1 MKNIKTLLNKMI
13 ELGCDICCNTEGYTC
28 YYGKGCCI
36 TSSIEEYE
44 SDKSLNNLCIIEYDA
59 VQDKVIVFEE
69 NIKYIERE
77 MEIKELKKK
86 AHRIEKIN
94 LNLKNTKIEK
104 MLILALNKACSFGEL
119 RNSITIA
126 INILQNKGIAI

>member
-1 MKNIKTLLNKMI
+1 MKDIKTLLNKMI

-28 YYGKGCCI
+28 YYGNGCCI

-44 SDKSLNNLCIIEYDA
+44 SDKSLNNLCIIEYDS
-59 VQDKVIVFEE
+59 VEDKVIVFEE

-77 MEIKELKKK
+77 MEIKELKSK

-119 RNSITIA
+119 RNSIKLA
-126 INILQNKGIAI
+126 INILENKGIII